1 MRSKGRTSE
10 IKIGSRSRWLRRCI
24 PVLPSFSRNIKT
36 RGGRIKL
43 FLVLDEQEDIMRC
56 IKCGSPGPFYASQS
70 HCYCIP
76 CHKAACKRTPAQ
88 TAHTRALRQ
97 ARTVRALLRLRD
109 TDADA
114 LTRRQHLRLLRL
126 NCPPYKKV

>member
-1 MRSKGRTSE
+1 MRNDKVNPKPIAWKYS
-10 IKIGSRSRWLRRCI
+10 
-24 PVLPSFSRNIKT
+24 SRNA
-36 RGGRIKL
+36 RD
-43 FLVLDEQEDIMRC
+43 VIMQC

-126 NCPPYKKV
+126 DCPPYKKV